1 MRYELPTKHYFM
13 SKKTLIFS
21 IVLIVLMTFMG
32 AQILSD
38 DFERDAAASQTPEME
53 NELAA
58 EMASDTTDVVDEWVI
73 SIYDDMM
80 QRIGEEEGQDWRLM
94 SAIAYNESR
103 FMAHVVSKRGA
114 VGLMQITPVVCR
126 QFNVDKEHLS
136 DPETNIRLATKLLRK
151 IDSTL
156 KMSSSTPE
164 NDRMSIILAC
174 YNGGIGHVSDARRLA
189 KSNGE
194 NPNSWEVVAR
204 YLQQKADPAVYESEL
219 VKYGKFTGSRQT
231 EAYVREVMKRY
242 DVYCK
247 MTSEQ

>member
-1 MRYELPTKHYFM
+1 M

-21 IVLIVLMTFMG
+21 IVLIVLMTFVG
-32 AQILSD
+32 AQLLSD
-38 DFERDAAASQTPEME
+38 DMWQDATVSQASKTDA
-53 NELAA
+53 ELAA
-58 EMASDTTDVVDEWVI
+58 EMASDSTNVVDEWII
-73 SIYDDMM
+73 SVYDDMM

-114 VGLMQITPVVCR
+114 VGLMQVTPIVGR

-247 MTSEQ
+247 MTSQQ

>member
-1 MRYELPTKHYFM
+1 MQ
-13 SKKTLIFS
+13 
-21 IVLIVLMTFMG
+21 V
-32 AQILSD
+32 
-38 DFERDAAASQTPEME
+38 TP
-53 NELAA
+53 
-58 EMASDTTDVVDEWVI
+58 I
-73 SIYDDMM
+73 
-80 QRIGEEEGQDWRLM
+80 
-94 SAIAYNESR
+94 
-103 FMAHVVSKRGA
+103 
-114 VGLMQITPVVCR
+114 VCR

-174 YNGGIGHVSDARRLA
+174 YNGGIGDVADARRLA

-204 YLQQKADPAVYESEL
+204 YLQQKSDPAVYESEL
-219 VKYGKFTGSRQT
+219 VRYGKFTGSRQT

-242 DVYCK
+242 DFYCNLVENGADMVAQVK
-247 MTSEQ
+247 

>member
-1 MRYELPTKHYFM
+1 MRYELPTKHNFM

-21 IVLIVLMTFMG
+21 IVLIVFMTFMG

-38 DFERDAAASQTPEME
+38 DLEQNTAASQTPEME

-73 SIYDDMM
+73 SVYDDIM
-80 QRIGEEEGQDWRLM
+80 QRIGEEEGLDWRLM
-94 SAIAYNESR
+94 SAIAYSESR
-103 FMAHVVSKRGA
+103 FTAHIVSKRGA
-114 VGLMQITPVVCR
+114 VGLMQVTPIVCR

-247 MTSEQ
+247 MTSAQ

>member
-1 MRYELPTKHYFM
+1 M
-13 SKKTLIFS
+13 SKKTTLLS
-21 IVLIVLMTFMG
+21 IVLIVLITFMG
-32 AQILSD
+32 AQFLSD
-38 DFERDAAASQTPEME
+38 DMWQNSATSQVPDAES
-53 NELAA
+53 ELAA
-58 EMASDTTDVVDEWVI
+58 EMASDTTDVVDEWII
-73 SIYDDMM
+73 SVYDDMM

-114 VGLMQITPVVCR
+114 VGLMQVTPIVGR

-151 IDSTL
+151 IDATL

-247 MTSEQ
+247 MTSQQ

>member
-1 MRYELPTKHYFM
+1 M

-21 IVLIVLMTFMG
+21 IVLIVFMTFMG

-38 DFERDAAASQTPEME
+38 DLEQNTAASQTPEME

-73 SIYDDMM
+73 SVYDDIM
-80 QRIGEEEGQDWRLM
+80 QRIGEEEGLDWRLM
-94 SAIAYNESR
+94 SAIAYSESR
-103 FMAHVVSKRGA
+103 FTAHIVSKRGA
-114 VGLMQITPVVCR
+114 VGLMQVTPIVCR

>member
-1 MRYELPTKHYFM
+1 M

-21 IVLIVLMTFMG
+21 IVLIVLITFMG
-32 AQILSD
+32 AQFLSD
-38 DFERDAAASQTPEME
+38 DMWQDTATSQVPDAES
-53 NELAA
+53 ELAA
-58 EMASDTTDVVDEWVI
+58 EMASDTTDVVDEWII
-73 SIYDDMM
+73 SVYDDMM

-114 VGLMQITPVVCR
+114 VGLMQVTPIVGR

-151 IDSTL
+151 IDATL

-204 YLQQKADPAVYESEL
+204 YLQQKSDPAVYESEL

-247 MTSEQ
+247 MTSQQ

>member
-1 MRYELPTKHYFM
+1 M

-21 IVLIVLMTFMG
+21 IVLIVLMTFVG
-32 AQILSD
+32 AQLLSD
-38 DFERDAAASQTPEME
+38 DMWQDATVSQASKTDT
-53 NELAA
+53 ELAA
-58 EMASDTTDVVDEWVI
+58 EMASDSTNVVDEWII

-114 VGLMQITPVVCR
+114 VGLMQVTPIVGR

-247 MTSEQ
+247 MTSQQ

>member
-1 MRYELPTKHYFM
+1 M

-21 IVLIVLMTFMG
+21 IVLIVLMTFVG
-32 AQILSD
+32 AQLLSD
-38 DFERDAAASQTPEME
+38 DMWQDATVSQASKTDT
-53 NELAA
+53 ELAA
-58 EMASDTTDVVDEWVI
+58 EMASDSTNVVDEWII
-73 SIYDDMM
+73 SVYDDMM

-114 VGLMQITPVVCR
+114 VGLMQVTPIVCR

-247 MTSEQ
+247 MTSQQ

>member
-1 MRYELPTKHYFM
+1 M

-21 IVLIVLMTFMG
+21 IVLIVLITFMG
-32 AQILSD
+32 AQFLSD
-38 DFERDAAASQTPEME
+38 DMWQNSATSQVPDAES
-53 NELAA
+53 ELVA
-58 EMASDTTDVVDEWVI
+58 EMASATTDVVDEWII
-73 SIYDDMM
+73 SVYDDMM

-114 VGLMQITPVVCR
+114 VGLMQVTPIVGR

-151 IDSTL
+151 IDATL

-247 MTSEQ
+247 MTSQQ

>member
-1 MRYELPTKHYFM
+1 MWRKFISNAILPILFVSVGAFSALVVADISKQHQNATKPLETEEVASSYAISPYDH
-13 SKKTLIFS
+13 IFQAVGEKYG
-21 IVLIVLMTFMG
+21 IDWLL
-32 AQILSD
+32 
-38 DFERDAAASQTPEME
+38 
-53 NELAA
+53 LAA
-58 EMASDTTDVVDEWVI
+58 
-73 SIYDDMM
+73 
-80 QRIGEEEGQDWRLM
+80 
-94 SAIAYNESR
+94 IARTESQFR
-103 FMAHVVSKRGA
+103 FDAVSKVGA
-114 VGLMQITPVVCR
+114 VGLMQVTPIVGR

-151 IDSTL
+151 IDATL

-247 MTSEQ
+247 MTSQQ

>member
-1 MRYELPTKHYFM
+1 M
-13 SKKTLIFS
+13 SKKTLVFS
-21 IVLIVLMTFMG
+21 IVLIVLITFMG
-32 AQILSD
+32 AQFLSD
-38 DFERDAAASQTPEME
+38 DMWQNSATSQVPDAES
-53 NELAA
+53 ELAA
-58 EMASDTTDVVDEWVI
+58 EMASDTTDVVDEWII
-73 SIYDDMM
+73 SVYDDMM

-114 VGLMQITPVVCR
+114 VGLMQVTPIVGR

-151 IDSTL
+151 IDATL

-204 YLQQKADPAVYESEL
+204 YLKQKADPAVYESEL

-242 DVYCK
+242 DIYCK
-247 MTSEQ
+247 MITQ

>member
-1 MRYELPTKHYFM
+1 M
-13 SKKTLIFS
+13 SKKTLVFS
-21 IVLIVLMTFMG
+21 IVLIVLITFLG
-32 AQILSD
+32 AQFLSD
-38 DFERDAAASQTPEME
+38 DMWQNSATSQVPDAES
-53 NELAA
+53 ELAA
-58 EMASDTTDVVDEWVI
+58 EMASDTTDVVDEWII
-73 SIYDDMM
+73 SVYDDMM

-114 VGLMQITPVVCR
+114 VGLMQVTPIVGR

-151 IDSTL
+151 IDATL

-247 MTSEQ
+247 MTSQQ

>member
-1 MRYELPTKHYFM
+1 M
-13 SKKTLIFS
+13 SKKTLVFS
-21 IVLIVLMTFMG
+21 IVLIVLITFMG
-32 AQILSD
+32 AQFLSD
-38 DFERDAAASQTPEME
+38 DMWQNSATSQVPDAES
-53 NELAA
+53 ELAA
-58 EMASDTTDVVDEWVI
+58 EMASDTTDVVDEWII
-73 SIYDDMM
+73 SVYDDMM

-114 VGLMQITPVVCR
+114 VGLMQVTPIVGR

-151 IDSTL
+151 IDATL

-247 MTSEQ
+247 MTSQQ

>member
-1 MRYELPTKHYFM
+1 M
-13 SKKTLIFS
+13 SKKTLVFS
-21 IVLIVLMTFMG
+21 IVLIVLITFMG
-32 AQILSD
+32 AQFLSD
-38 DFERDAAASQTPEME
+38 DMWQDTATSQVPDAES
-53 NELAA
+53 ELAA
-58 EMASDTTDVVDEWVI
+58 EMASDTTDVVDEWII
-73 SIYDDMM
+73 SVYDDMM

-114 VGLMQITPVVCR
+114 VGLMQVTPIVGR

-151 IDSTL
+151 IDATL

-164 NDRMSIILAC
+164 NDRISIILAC

-247 MTSEQ
+247 MTSQQ

>member
-1 MRYELPTKHYFM
+1 M

-21 IVLIVLMTFMG
+21 IVLIVLITFMG
-32 AQILSD
+32 AQFLSD
-38 DFERDAAASQTPEME
+38 DMWQNSATSQVPDAESEF
-53 NELAA
+53 AA
-58 EMASDTTDVVDEWVI
+58 EMASDTTDVVDEWII
-73 SIYDDMM
+73 SVYDDMM

-114 VGLMQITPVVCR
+114 VGLMQVTPIVGR

-151 IDSTL
+151 IDATL

-247 MTSEQ
+247 MTSQQ